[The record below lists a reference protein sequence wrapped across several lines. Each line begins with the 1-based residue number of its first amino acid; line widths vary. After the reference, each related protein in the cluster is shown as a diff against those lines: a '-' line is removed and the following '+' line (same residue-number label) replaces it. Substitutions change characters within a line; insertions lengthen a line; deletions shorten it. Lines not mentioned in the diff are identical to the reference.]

1 MNRHVKKFLFFF
13 VPILA
18 ILLAWLGF
26 ETVSTNPIGWFLIVV
41 GVLFSIGILIAFL
54 FKGKN
59 LWEGSDLKEPI
70 LQERDDRSFWFVTL
84 GMILAFYLP
93 PIEYLYLDFPVSPS
107 PSLIHIGLGFIIM
120 GSIVFVYARHV
131 LRRWYSGHLSV
142 QADQVLIQHGPYRFV
157 RHPAYLGY
165 LLMAVGI
172 CLGYASLI
180 GVINIVFLLICFQYR
195 MKVEEKILVD
205 HFGDLYLQY
214 AQKTKKIILLI
225 W

>member
-1 MNRHVKKFLFFF
+1 MNRHVEKFLFFF

-26 ETVSTNPIGWFLIVV
+26 KTVSTNPIGWFLIVV

-54 FKGKN
+54 LKGKN

-84 GMILAFYLP
+84 GMIFAFYLP
-93 PIEYLYLDFPVSPS
+93 PIEYLFLSFSISPS
-107 PSLIHIGLGFIIM
+107 PGLISIGLGFIII
-120 GSIVFVYARHV
+120 GSFMFGYARHV
-131 LRRWYSGHLSV
+131 LRRWYSGHISV
-142 QADQVLIQHGPYRFV
+142 QADHVLIQHGPYKFV

-165 LLMAVGI
+165 LLMALGI
-172 CLGYASLI
+172 CSGYASLI
-180 GVINIVFLLICFQYR
+180 GLINILFLIYCLHLRI
-195 MKVEEKILVD
+195 KVEEKILVD
-205 HFGDLYLQY
+205 HFGELYLQY
-214 AQKTKKIILLI
+214 ARKTKKLIPLI